1 MAFRPS
7 QRRQHRKAASTDLN
21 LNPLL
26 DVMTVLIPLL
36 LANAQFAKIGVI
48 DLDLPP
54 AAGASGVA
62 GAAAMPKETAR
73 TLDLTVS
80 ITERGF
86 YISSALAV
94 LKGADGG
101 PIIPRGPNE
110 AYDFDQLSQQ
120 LYEVKQKAGNLFA
133 DKESIIIQADKSIR
147 YQILVDTMDAAR
159 SRRVDGKTVVLFPN
173 VALSAGVF

>member
-7 QRRQHRKAASTDLN
+7 QRRAHRKAASTDLN

-62 GAAAMPKETAR
+62 GAAALPKETER

-101 PIIPRGPNE
+101 PTIPRE
-110 AYDFDQLSQQ
+110 ANDEYDFERLSQQ
-120 LYEVKQKAGNLFA
+120 LYEVKQKAGTVFS
-133 DKESIIIQADKSIR
+133 DTESVIIQADKSIR
-147 YQILVDTMDAAR
+147 YQILVNTMDAAR

>member
-54 AAGASGVA
+54 AASAVA
-62 GAAAMPKETAR
+62 GTAAMPKETAR

-86 YISSALAV
+86 YVSSALAV
-94 LKGADGG
+94 LKSADGG
-101 PIIPRGPNE
+101 PTIPRGQDGE
-110 AYDFDQLSQQ
+110 YDFDLLSQQ
-120 LYEVKQKAGNLFA
+120 LYEIKQKTGNYFS
-133 DKESIIIQADKSIR
+133 DKESVIIQADKNIR
-147 YQILVDTMDAAR
+147 YQLLVDTMDAAR
-159 SRRVDGKTVVLFPN
+159 SRRVDGKTVVLFPH